1 MGAAITGWGTALPP
15 GIVTNDDLAKRID
28 TSDEWITERTGI
40 RERRWGGT
48 TTDLAVEAGAAAL
61 AHAGLQG
68 SDIDLLILATTTSD
82 QMIPAAS
89 SLVHHRLGLSGGGF
103 DLNAACAG
111 FTYALVTAEALLG
124 VGHERCLIIGA
135 ETLSTLIDKDD
146 RGTAI
151 LFGDGAAAMVLERS
165 DVHELVLSHDIG
177 VDGSAFDLIV
187 APHGGFIHMEGR
199 EVFRRAV
206 RVEIASIEKVLDS
219 AGIKPADVALFV
231 PHQANVRIIESVNEK
246 LGLTMDQTAIVL
258 DRTGNT
264 SAASIPLA
272 LAEAADAGRLKEG
285 DLVLLSGFGA
295 GMTWA
300 SAVIRWG
307 VASGK

>member
-15 GIVTNDDLAKRID
+15 GIVTNDDFAKRLD
-28 TSDEWITERTGI
+28 TSDQWITERTGI

-48 TTDLAVEAGAAAL
+48 TTDLAIEAGAKAL

-68 SDIDLLILATTTSD
+68 SDIDLLILATTTPD
-82 QMIPAAS
+82 QTIPATS
-89 SLVHHRLGLSGGGF
+89 SLVHHKLGLGGGGF

-111 FTYALVTAEALLG
+111 FTYALVTAEALLR
-124 VGHERCLIIGA
+124 VGHERCLLIGA
-135 ETLSTLIDKDD
+135 ETLSKTLDKDD

-151 LFGDGAAAMVLERS
+151 LFGDAGAAMVLERS
-165 DVHELVLSHDIG
+165 DVHELILSHDIG

-187 APHGGFIHMEGR
+187 AEHGGFIRMEGR

-206 RVEIASIEKVLDS
+206 RVEIASIEKVLDL

-231 PHQANVRIIESVNEK
+231 PHQANLRIIESVNAKIGFSME
-246 LGLTMDQTAIVL
+246 QTAIVL

-272 LAEAADAGRLKEG
+272 LAEAAEAGRLREG
-285 DLVLLSGFGA
+285 DLVVLSGFGA

>member
-15 GIVTNDDLAKRID
+15 GVVTNDDFAKRLD
-28 TSDEWITERTGI
+28 TSDAWITERTGI

-48 TTDLAVEAGAAAL
+48 TTDLAIEAGAMAL
-61 AHAGLQG
+61 KHAGLQG
-68 SDIDLLILATTTSD
+68 SDIDLLILATTTPD
-82 QMIPAAS
+82 QTIPATS
-89 SLVHHRLGLSGGGF
+89 SLVHHKLGLAGGGF

-111 FTYALVTAEALLG
+111 FTYALVTATALLG
-124 VGHERCLIIGA
+124 VGHERCLLIGA
-135 ETLSTLIDKDD
+135 ETLSKTLDKDD
-146 RGTAI
+146 RSTAI
-151 LFGDGAAAMVLERS
+151 LFGDGAAAVVLERS
-165 DVHELVLSHDIG
+165 SVHELILSHDIG
-177 VDGSAFDLIV
+177 VDGGAFDLIV
-187 APHGGFIHMEGR
+187 AEHGGFLRMEGR

-206 RVEIASIEKVLDS
+206 RVELASIGKVLDL

-246 LGLTMDQTAIVL
+246 LGFTMDQTSIVL

-272 LAEAADAGRLKEG
+272 LAEAADAGRLHEG